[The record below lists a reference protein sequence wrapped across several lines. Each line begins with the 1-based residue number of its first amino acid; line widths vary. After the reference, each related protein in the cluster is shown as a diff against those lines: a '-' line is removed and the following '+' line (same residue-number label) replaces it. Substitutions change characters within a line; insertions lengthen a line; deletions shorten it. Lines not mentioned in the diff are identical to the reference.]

1 MSKSRKENFIEKN
14 SELSDKEINVQ
25 LLYWQEVHYL
35 KLESIRSNLSKIVW
49 IVVVGIILSIISI
62 AINT

>member
-1 MSKSRKENFIEKN
+1 MSKKEAFIKKN
-14 SELSDKEINVQ
+14 SELSEKEISLEV
-25 LLYWQEVHYL
+25 LYFQQVNYL
-35 KLESIRSNLSKIVW
+35 KLEAIRGNLSKIVW